1 MTTRNAVAPPVRTGL
16 RTMKSP
22 AAIAS
27 AEADVKKKWRSREP
41 RLRRFAGLR
50 MFLLPD
56 LAPDL
61 SIVFVVLPVITPFPL
76 VKVHV
81 DHRAKL
87 WAKLWAKFLIFVFS
101 HDKLRA
107 CHRKADRD
115 DRAFARATLDLHAP
129 LMQFHQP

>member
-16 RTMKSP
+16 RAMKSP

-50 MFLLPD
+50 IFLLPD
-56 LAPDL
+56 LAV
-61 SIVFVVLPVITPFPL
+61 VFVVLPVITPFPL
-76 VKVHV
+76 VTVHV
-81 DHRAKL
+81 DHRAR
-87 WAKLWAKFLIFVFS
+87 FLIFIVP

-107 CHRKADRD
+107 CHW
-115 DRAFARATLDLHAP
+115 
-129 LMQFHQP
+129 